1 MPPRVSTAF
10 PYGRSRAAVS
20 SRNLFASRCAGN
32 APERLRHRPG
42 ASSFRRYVGE
52 PPPAP
57 PQREPSMPLYPLRP
71 VAPASEAGALYDEWL
86 DSVRAALESGEDRWE
101 LCRRTLT
108 GIYHP
113 HHSEAELRHLPLAA
127 RAALAQMDARNVT
140 LEPEYYAE
148 VDVDRFMER
157 KPLLWM
163 WQMFDRSPLG
173 GNVHLGVRF
182 RRTLAPYVLG
192 RVGKNFKCFHFVEF
206 SFGYNLDVGDDVVV
220 HRNVLLDDRGGI
232 TLGDGVSISD
242 YANIYSHTHSIVD
255 QLDVANLPTVIGDGV
270 RITYH
275 ATVLAGTHVGEKSMV
290 GAMAVATRDVRPW
303 HVNVG
308 IPAKSVRVK
317 PDAPPEAYKTT
328 VRVPGH
334 SGD

>member
-1 MPPRVSTAF
+1 MPH
-10 PYGRSRAAVS
+10 
-20 SRNLFASRCAGN
+20 L
-32 APERLRHRPG
+32 
-42 ASSFRRYVGE
+42 
-52 PPPAP
+52 
-57 PQREPSMPLYPLRP
+57 PLRP
-71 VAPASEAGALYDEWL
+71 LEPTAAAVELYDAWL
-86 DSVRAALESGEDRWE
+86 AELGEALERGDDRWE

-113 HHSEAELRHLPLAA
+113 HLADADPARLPLAA
-127 RAALAQMDARNVT
+127 RAALAHMDARNVT

-148 VDVDRFMER
+148 CDDEKFQAR
-157 KPLLWM
+157 KPLIWM

-182 RRTLAPYVLG
+182 RRVLAPHVLK

-206 SFGYNLDVGDDVVV
+206 SFGYNLEVGDDVVV

-232 TLGDGVSISD
+232 VLGNRVSISD

-255 QLDVANLPTVIGDGV
+255 QADVTNAVTTIGDGV

-275 ATVLAGTHVGEKSMV
+275 ATVLAGTSVGSNAMV
-290 GAMAVATRDVRPW
+290 GAMALATKDVRPY

-317 PDAPPEAYKTT
+317 PNAPPEAYKTT
-328 VRVPGH
+328 LCGPDGEK
-334 SGD
+334 

>member
-1 MPPRVSTAF
+1 MPI
-10 PYGRSRAAVS
+10 
-20 SRNLFASRCAGN
+20 
-32 APERLRHRPG
+32 
-42 ASSFRRYVGE
+42 
-52 PPPAP
+52 
-57 PQREPSMPLYPLRP
+57 YPLKKLD
-71 VAPASEAGALYDEWL
+71 PAAEATALYDEWL
-86 DSVRAALESGEDRWE
+86 DEIRQQLEAGEDRWE

-108 GIYHP
+108 GLFHP
-113 HHSEAELRHLPLAA
+113 HHADANPQNLSLAA

-148 VDVDRFMER
+148 VDEAKFYER

-173 GNVHLGVRF
+173 GNVHVGVRF
-182 RRTLAPYVLG
+182 RRTLAPFIFA
-192 RVGKNFKCFHFVEF
+192 RVGRNFKAFHFVEF
-206 SFGYNLDVGDDVVV
+206 SYGYNMEVGDDVVV

-232 TLGDGVSISD
+232 VLGNGVSISD

-255 QLDVANLPTVIGDGV
+255 QADVSNLKTVIGDGV

-275 ATVLAGTHVGEKSMV
+275 ATVLAGTHVGDNSMV
-290 GAMAVATRDVRPW
+290 GAMALATKDVRPY

-317 PDAPPEAYKTT
+317 PNAPSDVYKLTLREDAGPQDAAPAAGTGAGE
-328 VRVPGH
+328 G
-334 SGD
+334 

>member
-1 MPPRVSTAF
+1 MV
-10 PYGRSRAAVS
+10 
-20 SRNLFASRCAGN
+20 L
-32 APERLRHRPG
+32 L
-42 ASSFRRYVGE
+42 
-52 PPPAP
+52 
-57 PQREPSMPLYPLRP
+57 PLRP
-71 VAPASEAGALYDEWL
+71 LEPAAAAVALYDAWL
-86 DSVRAALESGEDRWE
+86 EEIGEALERGDDRWE

-108 GIYHP
+108 GLFYP
-113 HHSEAELRHLPLAA
+113 GLADVDPRHLPLAA
-127 RAALAQMDARNVT
+127 QAGVAHMDARNIT

-148 VDVDRFMER
+148 CDADRFQER

-163 WQMFDRSPLG
+163 WQMFDKSPLG
-173 GNVHLGVRF
+173 GNVHLGPRF
-182 RRTLAPYVLG
+182 RRVLAPYIFR
-192 RVGKNFKCFHFVEF
+192 RVGRNFKCFHFVEF
-206 SFGYNLDVGDDVVV
+206 SFGYNLEVGDDVVV

-232 TLGDGVSISD
+232 VLGDRVSISD

-255 QLDVANLPTVIGDGV
+255 QADVTNAPTVIEEGV

-275 ATVLAGTHVGEKSMV
+275 ATVLAGTRVGLNSMV

-317 PDAPPEAYKTT
+317 PNAPPEAYKTT
-328 VRVPGH
+328 ICQPQAG